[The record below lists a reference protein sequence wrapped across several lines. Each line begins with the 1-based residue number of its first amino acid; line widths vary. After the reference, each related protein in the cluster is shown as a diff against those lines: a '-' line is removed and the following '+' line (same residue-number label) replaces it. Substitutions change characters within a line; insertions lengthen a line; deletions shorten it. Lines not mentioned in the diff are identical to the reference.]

1 MLKLKDIE
9 LSFPNKKHVLNDI
22 TLTLD
27 QKEVV
32 GLVAPNGTG
41 KTTLF
46 LDCII
51 KVTNQK
57 M

>member
-41 KTTLF
+41 KTTL
-46 LDCII
+46 LNVIM
-51 KVTNQK
+51 NNP
-57 M
+57 